1 LKNQVCSGCGAFLQS
16 KDPAAPGF
24 VPAEKRNEGGKG
36 IVCRR
41 CYRLRH
47 YGRFD
52 GAGPGGESQAV
63 LRTVTGETEITLLV
77 ADFFDLEGS
86 LAPDWPSLVKNSIA
100 LVVNKSDLI
109 PPRTSRPEV
118 EEWVRTLWQRRFP
131 HRALETVK
139 TVSAVRGGVFNRLY
153 PLLAGKKVAL
163 AGAANVGKS
172 SLLRQLL
179 TAAGKKNAT
188 APAPTV
194 SPYPG
199 TTQGLTGWVL
209 KKSGTE
215 LFDTPGVT
223 PGTRMGDLLCPT
235 CAARLSP
242 VRKPAVKL
250 WELTPGAA
258 VLFGNLAGCWN
269 LSLST
274 RTIIFF
280 AGDKLPLHRTGE
292 KKGQELMAQAP
303 DWLRVDCPSCSG
315 KRGRLVEQVFDIRP
329 GQELFISGLGW
340 LGPRKQPA
348 VVRLLAPEKV
358 QTGLRPALTGGKQKI

>member
-1 LKNQVCSGCGAFLQS
+1 MLKKRVCPGCGAFLQS
-16 KDPAAPGF
+16 RNPAAPGF
-24 VPAEKRNEGGKG
+24 VPVEKKKEGGKG
-36 IVCRR
+36 LVCRR

-52 GAGPGGESQAV
+52 AVGPGDESRAV
-63 LRTVTGETEITLLV
+63 LRTVTSETALTLLV

-86 LAPDWPSLVKNSIA
+86 LAPDWPSLIKNRIA
-100 LVVNKSDLI
+100 LLVNKGDLI
-109 PPRTSRPEV
+109 PPRTSYLEV
-118 EEWVRTLWQRRFP
+118 EEWARALWQRRFP
-131 HRALETVK
+131 HRPLETVK
-139 TVSAVRGGVFNRLY
+139 TVSAVQGGVFKALY

-163 AGAANVGKS
+163 VGAANVGKS
-172 SLLRQLL
+172 SLLGQLL
-179 TAAGKKNAT
+179 AAAGET

-199 TTQGLTGWVL
+199 TTQGSTGWVL

-223 PGTRMGDLLCPT
+223 PGTRMGDLLCPV

-242 VRKPAVKL
+242 VQKPAVKL
-250 WELTPGAA
+250 WDLSPGTA

-274 RTIIFF
+274 RTMVFL

-292 KKGQELMAQAP
+292 KKAQELIAQAP
-303 DWLRVDCPSCSG
+303 DWLRVDCSSCSG
-315 KRGRLVEQVFDIRP
+315 KRGRLVEQVFDIRL
-329 GQELFISGLGW
+329 GEEVFISGLGW
-340 LGPRKQPA
+340 MGPRKQPTT
-348 VVRLLAPEKV
+348 VRLLVPEKV
-358 QTGLRPALTGGKQKI
+358 QTGVRPALIGGKRKN